1 MSSTPPRRRP
11 RRPSRGRNRPR
22 QRVVIS
28 TVVIMAMRSRMP
40 TIRSALVVTLLCS
53 IAAGTYLA
61 FSDDVLTGL
70 IGRQTKMQIP
80 SEDHIA
86 KLREPA
92 DLMSGHFLDQ
102 RQVEQQPTAL
112 LREQVFE
119 QQPITLRREQVFE
132 QQPSALLR
140 EQIDRISRALNQQE
154 QQVEQ
159 KLATLLQRQ
168 AKLEQLTSAFSGDL
182 SATGTIKP
190 ERIAPPETTPVE
202 KSTTNEAVNVAT
214 RSDAHS
220 QSRELP
226 ARAATTPHRMHRA
239 VHHRA
244 SLRRRPVVLPQSA
257 AASMAPP
264 VATPAE
270 KGVANQ

>member
-119 QQPITLRREQVFE
+119 QQP
-132 QQPSALLR
+132 SALLR

-190 ERIAPPETTPVE
+190 ERIAPPETTPAE

-244 SLRRRPVVLPQSA
+244 SLRRRPVVAPQSA

>member
-1 MSSTPPRRRP
+1 
-11 RRPSRGRNRPR
+11 
-22 QRVVIS
+22 
-28 TVVIMAMRSRMP
+28 MP

-86 KLREPA
+86 K
-92 DLMSGHFLDQ
+92 F
-102 RQVEQQPTAL
+102 EQQPTAL

-190 ERIAPPETTPVE
+190 ERIAPPETTPAE